1 MKTRAAKIPAL
12 RSGELSPVAQ
22 EALAD
27 LDWRYGKKAE
37 RPGGGKYKAVQNA
50 DGTWNIIDVPFFAS
64 HTMRKEEGG
73 HEIGAAWQRKSVE
86 KALQRWEQDGYL
98 APLIVNHHSLFG
110 DVFAGGHFL
119 PTRVGAA
126 KVNGD
131 ETECTYA
138 DLLYVRED
146 VYAAYRR
153 GELPYLSTE
162 FIFAREEHL
171 HLSALDT
178 EAPFFKF
185 PLITIGEET
194 PYVEEIEE
202 DGDELDDGWPV
213 RREDYPEHAPL
224 KSVKAA
230 QRYALALRSA
240 RHKET
245 TVKLKT
251 AKRADGAETETETP
265 NAPVEGDVNKDGQV
279 TLKDVLD
286 LLKKLQAMIGGML
299 GGEEAVQAQP
309 AQAQPAPGQP
319 AETMAPRVDDKG
331 AAVDYDEPTKPGD
344 DAGDTAAATRAA
356 NPEDAMK
363 DKQGLPEEVTK
374 RLAEQQAEITVLKAN
389 DSKRAAVERREECL
403 RQAETALAGRQIP
416 NLRSELE
423 KVYDDKAMGGETGL
437 KAYVEGVKRHFSP
450 APPTSWNGEQLAEH
464 GQDPAEVV
472 AYAEHGADVMATA
485 RAAARQYEYAKRQ
498 GWLGDRSLEQYLK
511 AQPALQGFKPR
522 AAADAKK

>member
-1 MKTRAAKIPAL
+1 MGVRSTCGMKTRAAKIPAI
-12 RSGELSPVAQ
+12 RNASPELAVA
-22 EALAD
+22 EAIAD

-37 RPGGGKYKAVQNA
+37 RPGAGKYKAVQNA
-50 DGTWNIIDVPFFAS
+50 DGTWNILDVPFFAS

-73 HEIGAAWQRKSVE
+73 HEIGADWQRKSVK
-86 KALQRWEQDGYL
+86 KALDRWEQDGYL

-119 PTRVGAA
+119 PTRVGSA
-126 KVNGD
+126 KVNGEEVD
-131 ETECTYA
+131 CTFT

-162 FIFAREEHL
+162 FIYAREEHL

-194 PYVEEIEE
+194 PYVEPAEE
-202 DGDELDDGWPV
+202 DDDPDAGWPV

-224 KSVKAA
+224 QSVKAA

-245 TVKLKT
+245 AVKTKT
-251 AKRADGAETETETP
+251 AKRADGADDSLQTP
-265 NAPVEGDVNKDGQV
+265 PADSGAGDKQV
-279 TLKDVLD
+279 TLKDIFDQLA
-286 LLKKLQAMIGGML
+286 KLQELLGGMIGQ
-299 GGEEAVQAQP
+299 QAQP
-309 AQAQPAPGQP
+309 GQQQTPPAPGQP
-319 AETMAPRVDDKG
+319 VEQPSPRADDEG
-331 AAVDYDEPTKPGD
+331 ATPGEDTVNDEPAQRAAV
-344 DAGDTAAATRAA
+344 

-363 DKQGLPEEVTK
+363 DNKPAVPEDVAK
-374 RLAEQQAEITVLKAN
+374 RLAEQQAEITALKVN
-389 DSKRAAVERREECL
+389 DAKRVAAEKRETCL
-403 RQAETALAGRQIP
+403 RQAETALVGRQIP

-423 KVYDDKAMGGETGL
+423 KIYDDPAMGGEVGI

-450 APPTSWNGEQLAEH
+450 PPPASWNGEQAAEL

-472 AYAEHGADVMATA
+472 AYAEHGAEVMATA
-485 RAAARQYEYAKRQ
+485 RAAAREYEIAKRN
-498 GWLGDRSLEQYLK
+498 GWTRGRSLEQYLK
-511 AQPALQGFKPR
+511 AQPALQAYKPR
-522 AAADAKK
+522 AAATK